1 MSVLASVEVK
11 VGAVDAAN
19 SNTVLK
25 AIVCEPL

>member
-1 MSVLASVEVK
+1 MSVLASVEVN